1 MKNIL
6 LIFCVTGAL
15 MAQNLIEAAKKAGLE
30 AIPADP
36 AKVLALVEHP
46 QNLLT
51 PAKIELGKMLFFEP
65 RLSKSGLIS
74 CATCHNL
81 GLGGADGLSVAIG
94 HGWTANPQGL
104 NTPTVYNA
112 ALFTA
117 QFWDGR
123 SPHLADQ
130 AKGPMVAP
138 PEMAVDPAVAVAR
151 MKSIPEYVNRFNEAF
166 RGEKEPVTFDNI
178 AKAIAAFEST
188 LITPSRFDDF
198 LNGNDRALSAAEKK
212 GLRVFLDK
220 GCTVCHNGVGLGGGS
235 MQHFPAQG
243 KFRYAHVGSFTG
255 DIYGRVRVPSLRN
268 VTKTAPYFHNGSTWS
283 LEEAVMIMGEAQLTV
298 FVTPDDAAQLAVF
311 LKSLEGREP
320 RIVYPQLPRSTAQ
333 TPKPEPYE

>member
-1 MKNIL
+1 MKKIL
-6 LIFCVTGAL
+6 LLLCVTGVL
-15 MAQNLIEAAKKAGLE
+15 MAESLIEAAKRAGLE
-30 AIPADP
+30 AIPRDE
-36 AKVLALVEHP
+36 AKLLALVEHKDNP
-46 QNLLT
+46 LT

-94 HGWTANPQGL
+94 HGWTANPLGL

-138 PEMAVDPAVAVAR
+138 PEMAVDPSEAVAR
-151 MKSIPEYVNRFNEAF
+151 IRSIPEYVRRFDEAF
-166 RGEKEPVTFDNI
+166 RGEKAPVHFDNI
-178 AKAIAAFEST
+178 AKAIAAFEAT

-198 LNGNDRALSAAEKK
+198 LHGNERALSAAEKK
-212 GLRVFLDK
+212 GLSIFLEK
-220 GCTVCHNGVGLGGGS
+220 GCTVCHNGVGIGGGS

-268 VTKTAPYFHNGSTWS
+268 VTLTAPYFHNGSTWS
-283 LEEAVMIMGEAQLTV
+283 LQEAVMIMGEAQLTV
-298 FVTPDDAAQLAVF
+298 FVTPDDAANLAVF
-311 LKSLEGREP
+311 LKSLEGRQP
-320 RIVYPQLPRSTAQ
+320 QIVYPQLPRSTAQ